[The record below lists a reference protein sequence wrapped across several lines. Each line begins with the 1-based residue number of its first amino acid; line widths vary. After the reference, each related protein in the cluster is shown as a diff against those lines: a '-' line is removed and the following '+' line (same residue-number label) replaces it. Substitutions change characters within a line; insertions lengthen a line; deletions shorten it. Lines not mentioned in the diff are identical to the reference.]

1 MHVKMDSVL
10 KERQSLLKDRL
21 DIDEKT
27 RKEAEKIKKGLPEE
41 TKKQLEEKGYDENFI
56 NDYILLRVTLNEVK
70 KDSSFDKNAVDQ
82 FEGKVKEL
90 SKLDVFLKNIDN
102 ACNIADTSLSS
113 FSKENIA
120 QTRTE
125 LFNEDI

>member
-1 MHVKMDSVL
+1 MHVKMDSLL

-70 KDSSFDKNAVDQ
+70 NDSSFDKNVVAQ
-82 FEGKVKEL
+82 FESKVNEL
-90 SKLDVFLKNIDN
+90 GTLDIILKNIDN
-102 ACNIADTSLSS
+102 SCNIPDTSLDS
-113 FSKENIA
+113 FSSENIS

-125 LFNEDI
+125 LFHPEI